1 MNLTAVLRTSKT
13 VLDYFGPWNVGYQQ
27 AQRRIR
33 ARCFEAVVEDL
44 RMLLREFA
52 GRSPRP

>member
-33 ARCFEAVVEDL
+33 AR
-44 RMLLREFA
+44 
-52 GRSPRP
+52 